1 MRIISLTGFAVAGA
15 LAIGAVAQAAPAAD
29 KPAAPATSSTPSSS
43 DSKKDDDRIVCKAP
57 QATGSRLP
65 SARQCKTKREWDE
78 QSLRDRAALEHNQVQ
93 PYSQH

>member
-1 MRIISLTGFAVAGA
+1 MRITSLTGLVVAGA
-15 LAIGAVAQAAPAAD
+15 LAFGAVAQAAPAAD
-29 KPAAPATSSTPSSS
+29 KPAAPTTGSQPTSS

-93 PYSQH
+93 PYAQH